1 MFKKVL
7 APLCLTSLCLIGLPL
22 QAAYTISNGKLM
34 NSNDVATM
42 SVQEHYSAAMDAYQE
57 KDWEVV
63 IRQATIVIKNFPT
76 TPFAQDALYLLGV
89 GYFQVREYE
98 LANQNL
104 TAYLKKQTT
113 PKYFEEAIQYKF
125 KIAEKFHGGAKKHM
139 LGWESMP
146 KWVPAREEAIAIY
159 DEVITAL
166 PHHELA
172 AQALFGK
179 AQLLLK
185 DEEYKSSVETYQ
197 TLIRRFPKH
206 PLAVESYI
214 GIGQVYLMQSQ
225 DQYPDQDYLDLAEI
239 NYRKFRQDFPGEEK
253 LGVAE
258 GMLFEMKE
266 IYASHLYEIG
276 RFYER
281 TGKPHASYIYYTRII
296 AKYPETKVSQLA
308 NRRLHKLNYKP
319 DSSDGK
325 KNLHEAIQKG
335 PSTPLEQPTP
345 QPRQETKKPSLL
357 DLQVTGQIVQ
367 SEENAPKP
375 DAAIQEANT
384 TDKQ

>member
-1 MFKKVL
+1 MFKKFL
-7 APLCLTSLCLIGLPL
+7 APLCFTSLCLIGLPL

-34 NSNDVATM
+34 NSNEVATM
-42 SVQEHYSAAMDAYQE
+42 SVQEHYSAAMDAYQQ
-57 KDWEVV
+57 KDWEIV
-63 IRQATIVIKNFPT
+63 IRHATIVIKNFPG

-104 TAYLKKQTT
+104 TSYLKKQTT

-146 KWVPAREEAIAIY
+146 KWIPARDEAIAIY

-214 GIGQVYLMQSQ
+214 GVGQVYLIQSQ

-296 AKYPETKVSQLA
+296 AKYPDTKVSQLA

-319 DSSDGK
+319 DGRDLQNDVK
-325 KNLHEAIQKG
+325 EAIQKE
-335 PSTPLEQPTP
+335 PSAPSEQSKPKL
-345 QPRQETKKPSLL
+345 RKETKQPSLL
-357 DLQVTGQIVQ
+357 ELPVTGQIVQ
-367 SEENAPKP
+367 TEEEPAMQNENP
-375 DAAIQEANT
+375 
-384 TDKQ
+384 TDKK

>member
-1 MFKKVL
+1 MVKKFFVSFYL
-7 APLCLTSLCLIGLPL
+7 TALCLNAFPL
-22 QAAYTISNGKLM
+22 HAAYTISNGKFM
-34 NSNDVATM
+34 NTNDVATM
-42 SVQEHYSAAMDAYQE
+42 SVQEHYSAAMDAYQN

-63 IRQATIVIKNFPT
+63 IRHSTIVIKNFAS
-76 TPFAQDALYLLGV
+76 TPFADDALYLLGV

-104 TAYLKKQTT
+104 TSYLKRQTT

-146 KWVPAREEAIAIY
+146 KWMPARDEAIAIY

-185 DEEYKSSVETYQ
+185 DEEYKSSIETYQ

-214 GIGQVYLMQSQ
+214 GVSQVYLIQSQ
-225 DQYPDQDYLDLAEI
+225 EQYPDQDYLDLAEI
-239 NYRKFRQDFPGEEK
+239 NFRKFRQDFPGEEK
-253 LGVAE
+253 LSVAE

-281 TGKPHASYIYYTRII
+281 TGKPHASCIYYTRIV

-308 NRRLHKLNYKP
+308 NRRLHKLTPKS
-319 DSSDGK
+319 DSKEAK
-325 KNLHEAIQKG
+325 KKLQDAVQKE
-335 PSTPLEQPTP
+335 PSAPLEEPKQL
-345 QPRQETKKPSLL
+345 PRKETKKPSLL
-357 DLQVTGQIVQ
+357 ELPVTGQIVQ
-367 SEENAPKP
+367 ATDDGNR
-375 DAAIQEANT
+375 EANT

>member
-1 MFKKVL
+1 MIKKIL
-7 APLCLTSLCLIGLPL
+7 LPL
-22 QAAYTISNGKLM
+22 FLLTVCMAKPPLYAAYTISNGKLM
-34 NSNDVATM
+34 NVNDVASM
-42 SVQEHYSAAMDAYQE
+42 SVQEHYSAAMDAYQN
-57 KDWEVV
+57 KNWEDV
-63 IRQATIVIKNFPT
+63 IRQSNIVIKNFSS
-76 TPFAQDALYLLGV
+76 TPFAQDALFLLGV
-89 GYFQVREYE
+89 GYFQVRDYE

-125 KIAEKFHGGAKKHM
+125 KIAEKFHGGARKHV

-146 KWVPAREEAIAIY
+146 KWVPARDEAIAIY

-166 PHHELA
+166 PHHDLA

-185 DEEYKSSVETYQ
+185 DEEYKSSIETYQ

-214 GIGQVYLMQSQ
+214 GVGQVYLMQSQ

-253 LGVAE
+253 VNVAE

-281 TGKPHASYIYYTRII
+281 TGKPHASYIYYTRIML
-296 AKYPETKVSQLA
+296 KYPDSKVSQLA
-308 NRRLHKLNYKP
+308 SRRLNKLNYKP
-319 DSSDGK
+319 EAADAQKDVQDVKLKEPAAPSS
-325 KNLHEAIQKG
+325 E
-335 PSTPLEQPTP
+335 P
-345 QPRQETKKPSLL
+345 PRVDKKKPSLL
-357 DLQVTGQIVQ
+357 DLKVKGQLVQ
-367 SEENAPKP
+367 ADENE
-375 DAAIQEANT
+375 DGNT
-384 TDKQ
+384 TDIQ

>member
-1 MFKKVL
+1 MFKKFL
-7 APLCLTSLCLIGLPL
+7 APLCFTSLCLIGLPL

-34 NSNDVATM
+34 NSNEVATM
-42 SVQEHYSAAMDAYQE
+42 SVQEHYSAAMDAYQQ
-57 KDWEVV
+57 KDWEIV
-63 IRQATIVIKNFPT
+63 IRHATIVIKNFPG

-104 TAYLKKQTT
+104 TSYLKKQTT

-146 KWVPAREEAIAIY
+146 KWIPARDEAIAIY

-214 GIGQVYLMQSQ
+214 GVGQVYLIQSQ

-296 AKYPETKVSQLA
+296 AKYPDTKVSQLA

-319 DSSDGK
+319 DGRDLQNDVK
-325 KNLHEAIQKG
+325 EAIQKE
-335 PSTPLEQPTP
+335 PSAPSEQSKPKL
-345 QPRQETKKPSLL
+345 RKETKQPSLL
-357 DLQVTGQIVQ
+357 ELPVTGQIVQ
-367 SEENAPKP
+367 TEEERAMQNENP
-375 DAAIQEANT
+375 
-384 TDKQ
+384 TDKK

>member
-1 MFKKVL
+1 MLKKLL
-7 APLCLTSLCLIGLPL
+7 APLCFSSLCLIGLPV

-34 NSNDVATM
+34 NSNEVATM
-42 SVQEHYSAAMDAYQE
+42 SVQEHYSAAMDAYQQ
-57 KDWEVV
+57 KDWEIV
-63 IRQATIVIKNFPT
+63 IRQATIVIKNFQG

-104 TAYLKKQTT
+104 TDYLKKQTT

-146 KWVPAREEAIAIY
+146 KWIPARDEAIAIY

-214 GIGQVYLMQSQ
+214 GVGQVYLIQSQ

-239 NYRKFRQDFPGEEK
+239 NYRKFRQDFPSEEK
-253 LGVAE
+253 LAIAE

-296 AKYPETKVSQLA
+296 AKYPDTKVSQLA
-308 NRRLHKLNYKP
+308 NRRLNKLNYKP
-319 DSSDGK
+319 DGRDSQQDVK
-325 KNLHEAIQKG
+325 QAIQKE
-335 PSTPLEQPTP
+335 PSAPQEQVKP
-345 QPRQETKKPSLL
+345 QLRKGTKQPSLL
-357 DLQVTGQIVQ
+357 ELPVTGQIVQ
-367 SEENAPKP
+367 TEEEPAMQPENP
-375 DAAIQEANT
+375 